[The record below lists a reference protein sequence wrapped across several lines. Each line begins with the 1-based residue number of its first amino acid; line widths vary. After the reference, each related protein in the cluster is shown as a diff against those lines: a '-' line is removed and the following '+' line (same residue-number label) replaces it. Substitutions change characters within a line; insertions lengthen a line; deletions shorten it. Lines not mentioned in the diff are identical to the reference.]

1 MKQEERSAR
10 QQRQPKRETNEKI
23 YEIQAEF
30 CKGLA
35 HPKRILIINL
45 LKNGELSV
53 SELVR
58 MTGIPQANLSQHLG
72 FLRQQGVLTARR
84 SGMNTYYS
92 IADKRIIQACE
103 LVREIINERIRKAQS
118 LLK

>member
-10 QQRQPKRETNEKI
+10 RQKQPKKNNTEEI

-35 HPKRILIINL
+35 HPKRILILNL
-45 LKNGELSV
+45 LKHGELSV
-53 SELVR
+53 SELVK
-58 MTGIPQANLSQHLG
+58 MSGIPQANLSQHLG

-84 SGMNTYYS
+84 AGMNIYYS
-92 IADKRIIQACE
+92 IADKRIIEACD
-103 LVREIINERIRKAQS
+103 LIREIINDRIRRAQS

>member
-1 MKQEERSAR
+1 MKSGERPAKRQKQSKKNSNEE
-10 QQRQPKRETNEKI
+10 I

-35 HPKRILIINL
+35 HPKRILILNL
-45 LKNGELSV
+45 LKRGELSV
-53 SELVR
+53 SELVK

-84 SGMNTYYS
+84 EGMNIYYS
-92 IADKRIIQACE
+92 IADKRIIEACD
-103 LVREIINERIRKAQS
+103 LIREIINERIRRAHS
-118 LLK
+118 LLR